1 MNTIPFYIR
10 DLNFCRYWY
19 QWNFLE
25 PTLSR
30 YPSDNAIIRIEMNY
44 NEIISEPWI
53 KKSYL

>member
-44 NEIISEPWI
+44 NEI
-53 KKSYL
+53 K